1 MTHPNVREMMKTT
14 LTSILDAPGWFMKG
28 APSKLKTYAAKI
40 PCLAL
45 QNAFCWFDIPPLSH
59 YLHGIPTNCHYPK
72 YTMSGANPRCLVPTQ
87 DNPRCLAPIQDNP
100 THFWWNTHF
109 WCYPYPC
116 LVRNELQ
123 RLAFFHSMKASISA
137 TAAGLSLRP
146 KIWVAQRGGNVEW
159 GIGSWKKHPK

>member
-1 MTHPNVREMMKTT
+1 MDVHPDLNLLQNQRWHDPPKCPRNDENHTNLNPGCSWLIHERGPFKTKN
-14 LTSILDAPGWFMKG
+14 LRSQ
-28 APSKLKTYAAKI
+28 I

-45 QNAFCWFDIPPLSH
+45 QNTFCWFDIPPLSH

-72 YTMSGANPRCLVPTQ
+72 YTMTGA
-87 DNPRCLAPIQDNP
+87 NPRCLAPIEDNP

-159 GIGSWKKHPK
+159 GIGS